1 METTKF
7 QKTIDLK
14 ISKTSPYLVGFQS
27 RQIMIIWTM
36 LYHHAN
42 VLCLVF
48 TILLHFTFAHC
59 EGVVKKL
66 KQNSHEFLNI
76 LFAGIP
82 ENRRCSYEK
91 VLFLRKVSDLDG
103 EDDVLVTPD
112 TLKNHEGLTL
122 KSFVASVAPT
132 VIIKRENVCDLPVE
146 DFDKITCEI
155 ETMSRIMEEKDE
167 AWKEERRFYEEQRM
181 KEEIENQRKEKELL
195 NEIEKMKAEI
205 EANGSTQNNS
215 IEK

>member
-1 METTKF
+1 M
-7 QKTIDLK
+7 
-14 ISKTSPYLVGFQS
+14 
-27 RQIMIIWTM
+27 
-36 LYHHAN
+36 
-42 VLCLVF
+42 
-48 TILLHFTFAHC
+48 
-59 EGVVKKL
+59 KKL

-91 VLFLRKVSDLDG
+91 VLFLGKLSDLDG
-103 EDDVLVTPD
+103 EDDVLVSPN

-122 KSFVASVAPT
+122 KSFVANVVPS
-132 VIIKRENVCDLPVE
+132 VIIKKENVSDLPVK
-146 DFDKITCEI
+146 DFDKITSEI

-167 AWKEERRFYEEQRM
+167 AWKEERRLYEEQRM

-195 NEIEKMKAEI
+195 NEIEEMKAEI
-205 EANGSTQNNS
+205 EAKRSTQNDL